1 MVAPDLLKHEIKKHW
16 VQLFIMVLFISFL
29 LPAQIWLEYL
39 NVINIKDLP
48 EDLKEIDLQHFGSA
62 FLLCV
67 FVITLAIVQIGVER
81 SNGNMEFNLSLPF
94 SRGSI
99 YLTKWSVGA
108 VSIVLSWVI
117 AFTITAILILFID
130 IPVLYFT
137 EFYLYLLGALLLLYS
152 VTFAAGAFTG
162 NPLAQGLVALTVSV
176 FPILVFGLTLI
187 QIGILFYPEVNIDH
201 SFESAVYNLSPISYL
216 FFTYGHY
223 PVKSLFL
230 PFIISL
236 LFFSI
241 GYYAFQKHPFERN
254 GSFFVWRWMERPA
267 QVIVIILGILGFS
280 TLGYISS
287 SQEDMVGYI
296 IGAAIGAGIGFII
309 SYFAI
314 YKKQK

>member
-16 VQLFIMVLFISFL
+16 VQLLIMVLFISFL

-39 NVINIKDLP
+39 NLINIKNLP

-81 SNGNMEFNLSLPF
+81 SNGNMEFTLTLPF

-108 VSIVLSWVI
+108 VSIILSWVI
-117 AFTITAILILFID
+117 SFTITAILILFID

-152 VTFAAGAFTG
+152 VTFSAGAFTG
-162 NPLAQGLVALTVSV
+162 NPLAQGLVAFTVSV
-176 FPILVFGLTLI
+176 FPILVFGLSLI
-187 QIGILFYPEVNIDH
+187 QIGILFYPEVNIDR

-216 FFTYGHY
+216 FFTYGHF
-223 PVKSLFL
+223 PVKSLLL

-267 QVIVIILGILGFS
+267 QVIVIVLGILGFS
-280 TLGYISS
+280 TLGYMSS